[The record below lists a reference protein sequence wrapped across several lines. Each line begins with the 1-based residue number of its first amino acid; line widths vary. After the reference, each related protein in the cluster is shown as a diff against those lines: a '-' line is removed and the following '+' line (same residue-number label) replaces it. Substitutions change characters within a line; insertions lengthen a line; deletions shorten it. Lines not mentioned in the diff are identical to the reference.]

1 MYQQQLLSPDS
12 PLKTPVV
19 GVRGTLHY
27 LISRN
32 KHVHVFNSILRK
44 KNRKLSIYK
53 LYIVI
58 EHQWRKKN
66 KKCFRKLNSLFFFIK
81 NILFCNFFSLFS
93 LVEAEPK
100 ILNGGIL
107 IQEYIP
113 KWCRKKLMLLIF
125 LSMGKGGGL
134 EDGFNHLKNCF
145 FLKWYN
151 IMFSGGG

>member
-19 GVRGTLHY
+19 GVHGTLHY

-58 EHQWRKKN
+58 EHQWRKKTRN
-66 KKCFRKLNSLFFFIK
+66 VLGN
-81 NILFCNFFSLFS
+81 
-93 LVEAEPK
+93 
-100 ILNGGIL
+100 
-107 IQEYIP
+107 
-113 KWCRKKLMLLIF
+113 
-125 LSMGKGGGL
+125 
-134 EDGFNHLKNCF
+134 
-145 FLKWYN
+145 
-151 IMFSGGG
+151 